1 MTQRLNPDAYRLARP
16 WLLAITLVAL
26 FLPAPAQAQASP
38 ATEALR
44 MPSLFADHMVI
55 QRERSVPVWGRTTP
69 GATVQVRMAART
81 ARTVAEADS
90 TWRVELPALDAGGPH
105 TLTVTSGAATRTF
118 EDVLVGEVWLASGQS
133 NMEWPV
139 RAAQHADQEIAAAQ
153 DDRLRL
159 FTAARTDA
167 RTPQWDVM
175 GTWAATQPET
185 VADFSAVAYYFGR
198 RLRAELGVPVGLISS
213 NWGGTPVEAWTS
225 ASALDAVP
233 AFRAL
238 LDAFD
243 VGPDSLKDAVS
254 RPQDVPSALYNG
266 MIAPLV
272 PYALRGVI
280 WYQGESNAHTL
291 AQAAQYRTLFPMLIQ
306 DWRARWDQPTMP
318 FLFVQLANFMEP
330 PQRPVQTAPWPL
342 LREAQTHALTLSHTG
357 MAVTIDI
364 GAADDIHPRNK
375 QDVGGRL
382 ARAALHGTYGQDV
395 APSGPLYQRMEREGS
410 AVRLHFDHV
419 AGGLEGRGGPLQGFA
434 IAGPDRSF
442 VEAQARIEDG
452 TVVVSSPDV
461 DNPVAVRYGWANN
474 PSVNL
479 YNAVGLPAS
488 PFRTDDWPMPYVQ
501 PDDSEE

>member
-26 FLPAPAQAQASP
+26 FLPALAQAQASP

-419 AGGLEGRGGPLQGFA
+419 AGRLDARGGPLQGFA

>member
-1 MTQRLNPDAYRLARP
+1 
-16 WLLAITLVAL
+16 
-26 FLPAPAQAQASP
+26 
-38 ATEALR
+38 
-44 MPSLFADHMVI
+44 MPPLFADHMVV

-69 GATVQVRMAART
+69 GATVQVHMADHT
-81 ARTVAEADS
+81 VRTVAAADS
-90 TWRVELPALDAGGPH
+90 TWRAQLPPMSAGGPH
-105 TLTVTSGAATRTF
+105 TLTVTSGVATQTF

-139 RAAQHADQEIAAAQ
+139 RAAQNADQEIAAAQ
-153 DDRLRL
+153 DNGLRL
-159 FTAARTDA
+159 FTAARADA
-167 RTPQWDVM
+167 RTPQWDVDVES
-175 GTWAATQPET
+175 TWTPTQPET

-198 RLRAELGVPVGLISS
+198 RLRAELNVPVGLISS

-225 ASALDAVP
+225 ADALDAIP
-233 AFRAL
+233 TFHAL
-238 LDAFD
+238 LDAFE

-272 PYALRGVI
+272 PYALRGAI

-291 AQAAQYRTLFPMLIQ
+291 AQAAQYRTLFPLMIQ
-306 DWRARWDQPTMP
+306 DWRARWDQPDMP

-330 PQRPVQTAPWPL
+330 QQQPVQTAPWPL
-342 LREAQTHALTLSHTG
+342 LREAQTHALTLPHTG

-382 ARAALHGTYGQDV
+382 AHAALHGTYGHDV
-395 APSGPLYQRMEREGS
+395 VPSGPLFQRMEREGS

-419 AGGLEGRGGPLQGFA
+419 AGGLEARGKPLQGFA

-442 VEAQARIEDG
+442 VGADARIEDG
-452 TVVVSSPDV
+452 TVVVSSPAV
-461 DNPVAVRYGWANN
+461 DDPVAVRYGWANN

-479 YNAVGLPAS
+479 YNATGLPAS
-488 PFRTDDWPMPYVQ
+488 PFRTDDWPMSYVQ
-501 PDDSEE
+501 ADNADE

>member
-1 MTQRLNPDAYRLARP
+1 MPQ
-16 WLLAITLVAL
+16 WLLAILLAALCPTLT
-26 FLPAPAQAQASP
+26 QAQALSG
-38 ATEALR
+38 TETLR
-44 MPSLFADHMVI
+44 MPSLFADHMVV

-69 GATVQVRMAART
+69 GAAVQVRMASH
-81 ARTVAEADS
+81 TVRAVAAADS
-90 TWRVELPALDAGGPH
+90 TWRTELPAMEAGGPH
-105 TLTVTSGAATRTF
+105 TLTVTSGNATQTF

-133 NMEWPV
+133 NMEWAV
-139 RAAQHADQEIAAAQ
+139 RAAQNADQEIAAAQ

-167 RTPQWDVM
+167 RTPQWDVT
-175 GTWAATQPET
+175 GTWATTRPET

-198 RLRAELGVPVGLISS
+198 RLRAALGVPVGLISS

-225 ASALDAVP
+225 ASSLDAMP
-233 AFRAL
+233 TFRML
-238 LDAFD
+238 LDALE
-243 VGPDSLKDAVS
+243 VGPDSLKDAIS

-272 PYALRGVI
+272 SYALRGAI

-291 AQAAQYRTLFPMLIQ
+291 AQAAQYRTLFPLLIQ
-306 DWRARWDQPTMP
+306 DWRTRWDQPEMP

-342 LREAQTHALTLSHTG
+342 LREAQTHALTLPHTG

-375 QDVGGRL
+375 QDVGERL
-382 ARAALHGTYGQDV
+382 ARAALHGTYGHNV
-395 APSGPLYQRMEREGS
+395 VPSGPLYHRMDREGS

-419 AGGLEGRGGPLQGFA
+419 AGGLEARGGPLQGFA

-442 VEAQARIEDG
+442 VKADARIEDG
-452 TVVVSSPDV
+452 SVVVSSPDV
-461 DNPVAVRYGWANN
+461 DDPVAVRYGWANN
-474 PSVNL
+474 PTVNL
-479 YNAVGLPAS
+479 YNAAGLPAS
-488 PFRTDDWPMPYVQ
+488 PFRTDGWPMPYIQ
-501 PDDSEE
+501 SDGSDE